1 MPTTRFAFRNTPER
15 SSPDALALHGP
26 TLRVEIGFDPD
37 FSSGGSGHPNLPI
50 EQFPAIVDTG
60 AEENYIDSTLAEE
73 LRLPMLQ
80 DRQTISSALGSA
92 EVSVYAAQ
100 IYIPALEY
108 TIVGDFAGINLASGD
123 LAHRAVI
130 GRSFLR
136 GFTMLYE
143 GQTGVVTLSND

>member
-1 MPTTRFAFRNTPER
+1 MPTTRFAFRNSPER
-15 SSPDALALHGP
+15 SAPDALALHGP

-37 FSSGGSGHPNLPI
+37 FPSGGSNRPNLPVDRI
-50 EQFPAIVDTG
+50 PALVDTG
-60 AEENYIDSTLAEE
+60 AEENYIDSTLASQ
-73 LRLPMLQ
+73 LRLPVLER
-80 DRQTISSALGSA
+80 RQMITSALSSD
-92 EVSVYAAQ
+92 EVDAYMAQ

-108 TIVGDFAGINLASGD
+108 TIVGNFAGIRLASTH
-123 LAHRAVI
+123 LRHRAVI